1 MSFIFNTFYSNQ
13 SAFENMST
21 NTFIT
26 TFQQFQQYF
35 LDTKPTKWNFGR
47 YKQHAQNYCANHEI
61 HLTSSQVYT
70 ATWVGFLEEFSHQ
83 AAGTISSVEIGMQA
97 TMEQQVCAQK
107 LLDVSINQVS
117 LT

>member
-1 MSFIFNTFYSNQ
+1 MP
-13 SAFENMST
+13 T

-26 TFQQFQQYF
+26 TFQQFQQHF
-35 LDTKPTKWNFGR
+35 VDINPTKWNFGR
-47 YKQHAQNYCANHEI
+47 YKQHAQNYCANHKI
-61 HLTSSQVYT
+61 HLTGSQVHT
-70 ATWVGFLEEFSHQ
+70 GTWVGFLEEFSHQ
-83 AAGTISSVEIGMQA
+83 AAWTIGSVKIGMQA

>member
-1 MSFIFNTFYSNQ
+1 M
-13 SAFENMST
+13 
-21 NTFIT
+21 
-26 TFQQFQQYF
+26 
-35 LDTKPTKWNFGR
+35 
-47 YKQHAQNYCANHEI
+47 
-61 HLTSSQVYT
+61 SSQVYT

-83 AAGTISSVEIGMQA
+83 YACTISSVQIGMQA

>member
-1 MSFIFNTFYSNQ
+1 MCFIFHTFYSNQ

-35 LDTKPTKWNFGR
+35 LDPKPTKWNFGR
-47 YKQHAQNYCANHEI
+47 YKQHAQKYCANQKI
-61 HLTSSQVYT
+61 HLTNSQGYT

-83 AAGTISSVEIGMQA
+83 DVCTISSVQIGMQA
-97 TMEQQVCAQK
+97 TMEQEVCAQK
-107 LLDVSINQVS
+107 LLDVSIN
-117 LT
+117 

>member
-1 MSFIFNTFYSNQ
+1 MWFIFNTFDSNQ

-35 LDTKPTKWNFGR
+35 LNTKPTKWNFGR
-47 YKQHAQNYCANHEI
+47 YKQHAKNYCANQRI

-83 AAGTISSVEIGMQA
+83 DAFTISSVQIGMQA

-117 LT
+117 LK

>member
-1 MSFIFNTFYSNQ
+1 MSLNK
-13 SAFENMST
+13 
-21 NTFIT
+21 FIT

-61 HLTSSQVYT
+61 HLKSSQVYT
-70 ATWVGFLEEFSHQ
+70 AMWVGFLEEFSHQ
-83 AAGTISSVEIGMQA
+83 AAWTIGSVKIGMQA
-97 TMEQQVCAQK
+97 TMEQQVCDQK

-117 LT
+117 LR

>member
-1 MSFIFNTFYSNQ
+1 
-13 SAFENMST
+13 MST
-21 NTFIT
+21 NTVIT

-35 LDTKPTKWNFGR
+35 LDTKPTKSNFGR
-47 YKQHAQNYCANHEI
+47 YKQHAQNYCANHKI
-61 HLTSSQVYT
+61 HLTTFQVYT
-70 ATWVGFLEEFSHQ
+70 STWEGFWEEFSHQ
-83 AAGTISSVEIGMQA
+83 AACTISSVHIGMQA

>member
-1 MSFIFNTFYSNQ
+1 M
-13 SAFENMST
+13 

-61 HLTSSQVYT
+61 HLTSSQIYT
-70 ATWVGFLEEFSHQ
+70 ATWLGFLEQFSQQ
-83 AAGTISSVEIGMQA
+83 AACTMSSVQIGIQA